1 MIRYQQISSNYFF
14 LQPNILFF
22 TESSAKA
29 AERTETINI
38 VRTLIDY
45 NKVPCHQDNVI
56 IMMMIKN

>member
-1 MIRYQQISSNYFF
+1 MKNTFNLKFF
-14 LQPNILFF
+14 FP

-45 NKVPCHQDNVI
+45 NKVQST
-56 IMMMIKN
+56 IKAQLKHD